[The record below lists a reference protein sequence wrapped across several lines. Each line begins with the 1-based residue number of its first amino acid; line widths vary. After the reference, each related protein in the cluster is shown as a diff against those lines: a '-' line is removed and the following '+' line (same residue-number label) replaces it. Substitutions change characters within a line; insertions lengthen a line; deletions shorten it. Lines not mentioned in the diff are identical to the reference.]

1 MFLLKKAFSL
11 AEILVTLAII
21 GVIAAL
27 TIPALQQN
35 ANNAAIATN
44 LKKIYS
50 ELNQVTANILAQNEV
65 NKLSRTVYLDDEDT
79 FYNEFVKKELN
90 VISECDA
97 SSQEK
102 CFGTTSLPVTRS
114 FLLNSGIAIS
124 FLYTENSK
132 ESGVPVFVDVNG
144 PKSPNKGGTDQFMLK
159 MTNEG
164 LVYTGQG
171 SVSTKQA
178 TSTSNTCTSGTDDYA
193 LAWACAAKIQLDGW
207 NVKY

>member
-1 MFLLKKAFSL
+1 MLLLKRAFSL

-90 VISECDA
+90 VY
-97 SSQEK
+97 QNVMLLLK
-102 CFGTTSLPVTRS
+102 RNVLGQHP
-114 FLLNSGIAIS
+114 FLLHVH
-124 FLYTENSK
+124 F
-132 ESGVPVFVDVNG
+132 F
-144 PKSPNKGGTDQFMLK
+144 
-159 MTNEG
+159 
-164 LVYTGQG
+164 
-171 SVSTKQA
+171 
-178 TSTSNTCTSGTDDYA
+178 
-193 LAWACAAKIQLDGW
+193 
-207 NVKY
+207 